1 MIKPQSLRAAIEA
14 AAPVLAGDGAA
25 LKMWIDR
32 GAIRA
37 RSGPALAFEYRYTLN
52 VVVEGWQQHPSI
64 IVLAINRWL
73 ADQQPDLLSGG
84 RGQAPSYTFE
94 ADIIDA
100 DTIDLAFEISLS
112 EAVRVE
118 PRGGDA
124 FELVHAPEE
133 DPLPDMA
140 ALAGLKPTPLLHQ
153 IWWKGERLVPEPPL

>member
-52 VVVEGWQQHPSI
+52 VVVEGWQQHPSV

-73 ADQQPDLLSGG
+73 GIQQPDLMSGHLD
-84 RGQAPSYTFE
+84 QSYSFE

-100 DTIDLAFEISLS
+100 ETIDLAFEIPLT

-118 PRGGDA
+118 PRPAGA
-124 FELVHAPEE
+124 FELVHVAE
-133 DPLPDMA
+133 DDPAFPDMEP
-140 ALAGLKPTPLLHQ
+140 LGDPVPLLQQ
-153 IWWKGERLVPEPPL
+153 IWWKGERLVPEPPLP